1 MEHEG
6 RMKDEGAKVA
16 AWKITVGVIGGAI
29 ALLALLV
36 LAVFCMYRRR
46 RRHCTFDAEEAM
58 KLSPIYVAKSVLEPP
73 ISDLKEVRQFSLL
86 ELNEATNA
94 FNKRIGEGGFG
105 AVYYGILSDG
115 QAIAVKV
122 RSTTSIQGLRE
133 FTNELTLL
141 SKIRHTN
148 LVPLIGFCPEQ
159 QILVYP
165 YMSNGSLQDRLYGEA
180 SCRKP
185 LDWITRLNIAARG
198 LHFLHT
204 SSGARCIIHRDVKSS
219 NILLDNSMVA
229 KVADFGFS
237 KYAPQEGDSMVS
249 LEVRGTTGY
258 LDPEYYSTQQLTVK
272 SDVFSFGVVLLEIIC
287 GREPL
292 NIHRPRPE
300 WSLIEWANQHYKE
313 SNIQAIVDTSISMSY
328 TPEAMW
334 RVLEIALGSV
344 ESKGHLRPSMEG
356 IIRELEDALI
366 IENNASQY
374 MASMSIESLAS
385 ARLSVS
391 DINNTRPPP
400 PAPFIYQFDPSPV
413 FSETM
418 GSPDPR

>member
-1 MEHEG
+1 MN
-6 RMKDEGAKVA
+6 
-16 AWKITVGVIGGAI
+16 
-29 ALLALLV
+29 
-36 LAVFCMYRRR
+36 FP
-46 RRHCTFDAEEAM
+46 
-58 KLSPIYVAKSVLEPP
+58 PIYVAKTVLEPS
-73 ISDLKEVRQFSLL
+73 IIDLKFMEVQQFSLL
-86 ELNEATNA
+86 ELTNATND

-105 AVYYGILSDG
+105 AVYHGTLPDG

-122 RSTTSIQGLRE
+122 RSMTSIQGVRE

-141 SKIRHTN
+141 SKIRHPN
-148 LVPLIGFCPEQ
+148 LVPLIGFCPDQ
-159 QILVYP
+159 QMLVYP
-165 YMSNGSLQDRLYGEA
+165 YMSNGSLQDRLYGET
-180 SCRKP
+180 SGRKP
-185 LDWITRLNIAARG
+185 LDWITRLNIALGAARG

-204 SSGARCIIHRDVKSS
+204 SSGCIIHRDVKSS
-219 NILLDNSMVA
+219 NILLDNSMLA

-272 SDVFSFGVVLLEIIC
+272 SDVFSFGVLLLEIIC

-300 WSLIEWANQHYKE
+300 WSLVEWAHQHFKD
-313 SNIQAIVDTSISMSY
+313 SNIQAIIDASIALSY
-328 TPEAMW
+328 TQEAMW
-334 RVLEIALGSV
+334 RVLEIAVGSV
-344 ESKGHLRPSMEG
+344 ALKGHLRPTMEN

-385 ARLSVS
+385 ARLSASDNVS
-391 DINNTRPPP
+391 SKPPP
-400 PAPFIYQFDPSPV
+400 PVPLFYQFDSSPV
-413 FSETM
+413 FPEPIPL
-418 GSPDPR
+418 PDPRLVGS